1 MWYRTPK
8 GLAAVGGAAF
18 LLGTIVGIATAGG
31 DENDGGRPLPSTTTA
46 STSTTTSTTSS
57 TSVVSTRHRRPA
69 PRRPAACPD
78 PSPIRSPG
86 PTLPDVTTTTLL
98 GDP

>member
-1 MWYRTPK
+1 MVPHTE
-8 GLAAVGGAAF
+8 GLAAVGEAAF

-57 TSVVSTRHRRPA
+57 TSVVSTSTAVQLHVDQQRAPTRARSGVPA
-69 PRRPAACPD
+69 PRCP
-78 PSPIRSPG
+78 
-86 PTLPDVTTTTLL
+86 T
-98 GDP
+98 